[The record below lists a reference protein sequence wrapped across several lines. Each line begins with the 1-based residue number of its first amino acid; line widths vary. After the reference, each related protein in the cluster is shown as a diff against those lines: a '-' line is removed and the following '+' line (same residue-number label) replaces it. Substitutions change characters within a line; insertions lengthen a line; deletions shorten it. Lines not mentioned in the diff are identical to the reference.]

1 MTYTEE
7 KPRTLR
13 SSGFLFLYQTMRSLI
28 RFLFLALLLIGLLTL
43 WEYLRQWS
51 FFSRFTQGSQT
62 TQQVVLKE
70 VTALGKL
77 ELVRYTFR
85 DIVEHSQAR
94 AILPNARAVLIVQ
107 GEATG
112 CIDLTRLTDTDVQ
125 MGDTIIVKLPKPEL
139 CGWKINHKQSRVYDT
154 QFGFMDESELV
165 SGAYTQAEEQI
176 RQSALSSGILEQ
188 TRQNADLILRP
199 ILEKVAGKPVKFR
212 Y

>member
-1 MTYTEE
+1 
-7 KPRTLR
+7 
-13 SSGFLFLYQTMRSLI
+13 MRSI
-28 RFLFLALLLIGLLTL
+28 TRFLFLALLIIGLLTL
-43 WEYLRQWS
+43 WEYLRQWPL
-51 FFSRFTQGSQT
+51 FSRFTQGSQA
-62 TQQVVLKE
+62 TQQLVLRE

-77 ELVRYTFR
+77 ELVRYTFK
-85 DIVEHSQAR
+85 DIVEYNQPR

-112 CIDLTRLTDTDVQ
+112 CIDLTHLTAKDVQ
-125 MGDTIIVKLPKPEL
+125 TGDTIVVKLPQPEL

-176 RQSALSSGILEQ
+176 RQSALNSGILEQ
-188 TRQNADLILRP
+188 TRQNADRILRP

>member
-1 MTYTEE
+1 
-7 KPRTLR
+7 
-13 SSGFLFLYQTMRSLI
+13 MRSLT
-28 RFLFLALLLIGLLTL
+28 RFLFLALLIIGLLTL

-51 FFSRFTQGSQT
+51 VFSRFTLGSQT

-85 DIVEHSQAR
+85 DIVEHNQAR

-112 CIDLTRLTDTDVQ
+112 CIDLTHLTAADVQ
-125 MGDTIIVKLPKPEL
+125 TGDTIVVKLPKPEL
-139 CGWKINHKQSRVYDT
+139 CGWKINHKQSKVYDT

-176 RQSALSSGILEQ
+176 RQSALNSGILEQ
-188 TRQNADLILRP
+188 TRQNADRILRP
-199 ILEKVAGKPVKFR
+199 ILEKVSGKPVKFR